1 MKRLMIVL
9 GIAGISIISS
19 AASISGNVDIN
30 FGNVRISA
38 GTSNTGSVVRRYEE
52 PPKKFKKVR
61 RKVSKAQP
69 PGFRDDLKSR
79 GRGRR

>member
-19 AASISGNVDIN
+19 AASISGNV
-30 FGNVRISA
+30 
-38 GTSNTGSVVRRYEE
+38 VRRYEE
-52 PPKKFKKVR
+52 PPVKFKKVR

-79 GRGRR
+79 KRGRR